1 MKCIVNA
8 ELFTHIID
16 SIRDL
21 NPHANFDFTED
32 GLHVQLMDSAHV
44 SLSSLTLTKD
54 VFQEYECDKNLV
66 LGLNLKSLTLV
77 LRNSKGPLHLS
88 SQGEKLNVKV
98 QKNSGTA
105 DYTLNLMDIFTDQLS
120 LPDITYDCMAVLPS
134 SMFAKVVKDF
144 TDISDTCDISVD
156 ENLHISATGDI
167 GHVKWQSNEDCKCT
181 VVQNT
186 APMKFG
192 IRYMCLFSK
201 AASVSKEVIIGLK
214 ADTPVCLTFPILSGH
229 LRFFLAPK
237 QEFDE

>member
-32 GLHVQLMDSAHV
+32 GLSMQLMDSAHV

-54 VFQEYECDKNLV
+54 VFQEYKCDKNLV

-156 ENLHISATGDI
+156 EHLHISATGDI
-167 GHVKWQSNEDCKCT
+167 GHVKWQSNEDCK
-181 VVQNT
+181 VQ
-186 APMKFG
+186 
-192 IRYMCLFSK
+192 LFR
-201 AASVSKEVIIGLK
+201 
-214 ADTPVCLTFPILSGH
+214 TQH
-229 LRFFLAPK
+229 R
-237 QEFDE
+237 